1 MKNGYIFKKNLL
13 RFFFLTLAS
22 CFIVACN
29 DDDDATNSLDN
40 RTSLVLTPSDY
51 EIELK
56 EDTPDEVALT
66 LNWTEADPIGSD
78 YYISYLYKMDLENNS
93 FGTNTMIREY
103 IDDDFSKSYTHK
115 ELQSLLVSKWKQQ
128 PGDLVKLQARII
140 GSVEGPKFVKPE
152 VSTVTIKVK
161 MYSEKTFVA
170 DHLYMSGTAVDGE
183 DIEILPM
190 ESQPKRYVSICDL
203 KAGNLHFPIVWKD
216 ENKIN
221 AISPVA
227 AEQQI
232 TDGAMEAKIKGTDN
246 AGYWVIPEDG
256 QYRVVVDF
264 ETRTVT
270 IGLEIGRAHV

>member
-22 CFIVACN
+22 CFMVACN
-29 DDDDATNSLDN
+29 DDDDTTDLLDN

-140 GSVEGPKFVKPE
+140 GSIEGPKFVKPE

-232 TDGAMEAKIKGTDN
+232 TDGAMEAKIKGT
-246 AGYWVIPEDG
+246 VSSCFPP
-256 QYRVVVDF
+256 
-264 ETRTVT
+264 
-270 IGLEIGRAHV
+270 

>member
-13 RFFFLTLAS
+13 RFFFVTLAS

-152 VSTVTIKVK
+152 VSTVICCSAAT
-161 MYSEKTFVA
+161 
-170 DHLYMSGTAVDGE
+170 GE
-183 DIEILPM
+183 MALILF
-190 ESQPKRYVSICDL
+190 SSFQ
-203 KAGNLHFPIVWKD
+203 
-216 ENKIN
+216 
-221 AISPVA
+221 
-227 AEQQI
+227 
-232 TDGAMEAKIKGTDN
+232 
-246 AGYWVIPEDG
+246 
-256 QYRVVVDF
+256 
-264 ETRTVT
+264 T
-270 IGLEIGRAHV
+270 IGK